1 MKALHAILLSLTL
14 TILSFAQTEE
24 NDVKFGFGVSFSS
37 EYTTYIY
44 SEFEQGIQLQTLPI
58 DMANFS
64 IIVKNNFLRL
74 EPSFGYFTQ
83 SIDYNGGPYPAEY
96 SYSNIRVGAVVAFN
110 NTNIESMNFY
120 YGIDFGFIF
129 SNRNYTSSS
138 SDESDSKSKTDFFI
152 GPAIGGEY
160 LFIEHFSFGG
170 EINLNYISMGQY
182 DSEMDISS
190 WAMSTRGLIYL
201 RWYVN

>member
-1 MKALHAILLSLTL
+1 MKTVLTILLTL
-14 TILSFAQTEE
+14 TFTVLLFSQEE
-24 NDVKFGFGVSFSS
+24 DNNVQFGFGVSISS

-44 SEFEQGIQLQTLPI
+44 SELQQGIQIATLPI

-64 IIVKNNFLRL
+64 IIVKNNFIRF

-83 SIDYNGGPYPAEY
+83 SIDYNDATYSAEY
-96 SYSNIRVGAVVAFN
+96 SNSNIRVGAVVAFN

-129 SNRNYTSSS
+129 SSRNYTSNN
-138 SDESDSKSKTDFFI
+138 SDESDSNSKTDFFI

-160 LFIEHFSFGG
+160 LFIKHFSFGG
-170 EINLNYISMGQY
+170 EINLNYISIGQY
-182 DSEMDISS
+182 DSETDISS